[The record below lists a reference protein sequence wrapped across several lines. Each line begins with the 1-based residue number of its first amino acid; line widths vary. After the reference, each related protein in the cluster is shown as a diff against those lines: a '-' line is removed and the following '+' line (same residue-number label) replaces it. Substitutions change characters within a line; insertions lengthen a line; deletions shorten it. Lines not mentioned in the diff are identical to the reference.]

1 MNEQAFIDAYNM
13 FLQGGYR
20 GSRDE
25 FKELLAGNPDALND
39 SFEMFKQGGFNGTI
53 EDYQTLIGITAVKK
67 KDEPDMVSGLET
79 GLLDSS
85 EREQS
90 C

>member
-67 KDEPDMVSGLET
+67 KRRTRYGFRFGNWFVGLV
-79 GLLDSS
+79 
-85 EREQS
+85 RA
-90 C
+90 